1 MTSKLTISIG
11 QHSDKGRKAL
21 NQDFHG
27 VYIPEDPL
35 LSSKGI
41 VIALADGI
49 SSSQVSQIASE
60 TAVKAFL
67 EDYYCTSESW
77 SVKTAAK
84 RVLLATNS
92 WLYNQTRKSQYRYD
106 KDKGYVCTF
115 SALILKSTTAHIFHA
130 GDSRVYR
137 LQGNQ
142 LEQLTEDHRLWVSK
156 EKSHLSRAIGVNEQL
171 EIDYQKLPL
180 EEGDLF
186 LLATD
191 GVYEF
196 VSDEFTVETISGNL
210 DDLDLAAKL
219 ILDEAYLKGSDDNLT
234 LQIIRIEQLPTWD
247 KSEVHQQLTLLPF
260 APKLRARMEFDGYE
274 ILREVHVT
282 SRSHVHL
289 ARDIETNTQV
299 IIKTPSVDLRDD
311 TAYLERF
318 LMEEWIARRIQHEN
332 VLKPCLQ
339 TRKRNFLYIV
349 TEYIEGQT
357 LAQWMIDHP
366 APDIE
371 TVRGIV
377 EQLAKGLRAFHRQE
391 MLHQDLRPNNIMI
404 DQNGTVKIID
414 FGATRVAGLM
424 EITTPFHR
432 QDNLGTA
439 QFTAPEY
446 FLGEAGTTQSDLFSL
461 GVITYQML
469 SGKLPY
475 GSQVARSTT
484 KAAQRNLRYQ
494 TVLDD
499 EKSIPAWIDDAIK
512 KAVQPLPAKRYN
524 ELSEFIQDLRR
535 PNSGFLNKTQ
545 PPLIERNPL
554 LFWKGVSF
562 GLLLMIIF
570 LLMK

>member
-1 MTSKLTISIG
+1 MANKLTVSIG
-11 QHSDKGRKAL
+11 QKSDKGRKVL

-27 VYIPEDPL
+27 IYIPEDPL

-41 VIALADGI
+41 VVALADGI
-49 SSSQVSQIASE
+49 SSSQVSQVASE
-60 TAVKAFL
+60 TAVKGFL

-77 SVKTAAK
+77 SVKRAAQS
-84 RVLLATNS
+84 VLFATNS

-115 SALILKSTTAHIFHA
+115 SALIFKSTTAYIFHA

-137 LQGNQ
+137 LQGHQ
-142 LEQLTEDHRLWVSK
+142 LEQLTEDHRMWVSK
-156 EKSHLSRAIGVNEQL
+156 EKSYLSRALGVNEQL

-180 EEGDLF
+180 EQGDIF
-186 LLATD
+186 LLTTD
-191 GVYEF
+191 GIYEF
-196 VSDEFTVETISGNL
+196 VTDKFMLETIHGNL
-210 DDLDLAAKL
+210 EDLDLAAEL
-219 ILDEAYLKGSDDNLT
+219 ILDEAYQKGSDDNLT
-234 LQIIRIEQLPTWD
+234 LQIVKIEQLPSFD
-247 KSEVHQQLTLLPF
+247 ENEIHQRLTILPF
-260 APKLRARMEFDGYE
+260 AAKLSARMEFDGYE
-274 ILREVHVT
+274 ILREVHIS
-282 SRSHVHL
+282 SRSHVYL
-289 ARDIETNTQV
+289 ARDHETNTQV

-318 LMEEWIARRIQHEN
+318 LMEEWIARRIHHEN

-339 TRKRNFLYIV
+339 TRKRNYLYIV
-349 TEYIEGQT
+349 TEYIDGQT
-357 LAQWMIDHP
+357 LAQWMVDHP
-366 APDIE
+366 APSVE

-414 FGATRVAGLM
+414 FGAARVAGLM
-424 EITTPFHR
+424 EINTPLHR

-475 GSQVARSTT
+475 GTLVARATT
-484 KAAQRNLRYQ
+484 KSAQRNLRYQ

-499 EKSIPAWIDDAIK
+499 DKSIPAWMDDAIK
-512 KAVQPLPAKRYN
+512 KAVQPMPTKRYA
-524 ELSEFIQDLRR
+524 EISEFIQDLRR
-535 PNSGFLNKTQ
+535 PSSAFLNKTQ

-554 LFWKGVSF
+554 LFWKGISF
-562 GLLLMIIF
+562 GLLLIIIF